1 MAVAVELP
9 ETMEAA
15 VRFVEATPP
24 ARIVEETIAR
34 LDAGGAASDLLAAS
48 ALAVSRSTE
57 LPADHH
63 GGPVHPVSGVHAIH
77 HTGSWLT
84 GDWAKMPVVHSVALA
99 NRHIH
104 SPEMGPA
111 IMPSLSPDSPKGSR
125 EEQLEAFRH
134 AIRSLEP
141 LLAIP
146 RIFSA

>member
-9 ETMEAA
+9 EAMEAA

-34 LDAGGAASDLLAAS
+34 LGAGGAASDLLAAS

-84 GDWAKMPVVHSVALA
+84 GDWSKMPVVHSVALA
-99 NRHIH
+99 NRHVH
-104 SPEMGPA
+104 SPGHGTGDHGEPVARLAEGLA
-111 IMPSLSPDSPKGSR
+111 GRAVGGLPSRDS
-125 EEQLEAFRH
+125 
-134 AIRSLEP
+134 EP
-141 LLAIP
+141 
-146 RIFSA
+146 